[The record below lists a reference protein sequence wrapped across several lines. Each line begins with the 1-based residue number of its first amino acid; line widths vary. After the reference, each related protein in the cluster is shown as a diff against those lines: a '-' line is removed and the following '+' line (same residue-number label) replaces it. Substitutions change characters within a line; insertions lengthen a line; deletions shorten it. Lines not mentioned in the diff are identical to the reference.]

1 MTHVFQC
8 RVYYEDTDLAGI
20 VYYANYLKF
29 IERGRSTLVRDAGI
43 DQMSLKASGHVF
55 AVKSLT
61 ADYHAPA
68 QLDDELQVETKVE
81 SVGGAKITFDQKV
94 FRGET
99 LLFSSLVTVAYMTDQ
114 GRPTRLDPEIRAK
127 LQQFAA

>member
-8 RVYYEDTDLAGI
+8 RVYYEDTDFAGI

-29 IERGRSTLVRDAGI
+29 IERGRSTLVRKAGI
-43 DQMSLKASGHVF
+43 DQMGLKASGHVF

-68 QLDDELQVETKVE
+68 QLDDELQVETKVV
-81 SVGGAKITFDQKV
+81 SVGGAKIVFDQKV

-114 GRPTRLDPEIRAK
+114 GRPARLDPQMREK

>member
-1 MTHVFQC
+1 M
-8 RVYYEDTDLAGI
+8 G
-20 VYYANYLKF
+20 
-29 IERGRSTLVRDAGI
+29 
-43 DQMSLKASGHVF
+43 LKASGHVF

-81 SVGGAKITFDQKV
+81 SVGGAKIVFDQKV

-114 GRPTRLDPEIRAK
+114 GRPARLDPQMREK

>member
-1 MTHVFQC
+1 MTHEFKL

-29 IERGRSTLVRDAGI
+29 IERARSTLVRVAGV
-43 DQMSLKASGHVF
+43 DQLVLQSNGMVF
-55 AVKSLT
+55 AVRKVI

-68 QLDDELQVETKVE
+68 RLNDELTVKTTLEQLT
-81 SVGGAKITFDQKV
+81 GAKIIFDQRV
-94 FRGET
+94 FMNDT
-99 LLFSSLVTVAYMTDQ
+99 LLFSAIITVACITNTGRASRIPTD
-114 GRPTRLDPEIRAK
+114 IRAK